1 MGRCRTHSC
10 TFIQTTGF
18 KTMSG
23 EERGRCRTHSCT
35 FIQTTGFNTI
45 CLEKRGVGVGHT
57 PAHSSQTTGFN
68 TMSESLYC
76 YLWFTN
82 TSDCRESDILGQL
95 AWIIPVSII
104 AGIILLGVILL
115 VIAKCILMA
124 VVSLLP
130 PLFNISSALQCVP
143 RVASVFY
150 YTTMG
155 VYTKQR
161 SPIFLLGSSLHCRC
175 CKQCSYITLG

>member
-1 MGRCRTHSC
+1 
-10 TFIQTTGF
+10 
-18 KTMSG
+18 MSG
-23 EERGRCRTHSCT
+23 EERGRCRTHSCR
-35 FIQTTGFNTI
+35 FI
-45 CLEKRGVGVGHT
+45 
-57 PAHSSQTTGFN
+57 QTTGFN

-82 TSDCRESDILGQL
+82 AADCRESDILGQL

-130 PLFNISSALQCVP
+130 PLFNISSTMQYSVYHVLHQC
-143 RVASVFY
+143 F
-150 YTTMG
+150 TIQLWGCIQNKG
-155 VYTKQR
+155 VR
-161 SPIFLLGSSLHCRC
+161 FFLLGSSLHCRC
-175 CKQCSYITLG
+175 CKQCSYITLGSVL